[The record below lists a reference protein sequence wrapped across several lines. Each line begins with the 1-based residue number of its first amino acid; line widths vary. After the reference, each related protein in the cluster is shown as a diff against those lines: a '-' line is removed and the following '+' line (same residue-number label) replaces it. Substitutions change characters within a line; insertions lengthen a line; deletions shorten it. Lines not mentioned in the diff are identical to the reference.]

1 MTAKQIWMQILTEED
16 ELAIEAGRKE
26 WQHTIDP
33 AYKLLDYVPPKELE
47 KSTEALDEAVMGGE
61 ANGFCAGFYYALRMM
76 KQIRGLH
83 AAAEKYYQVPKQ
95 EVEEA

>member
-1 MTAKQIWMQILTEED
+1 MTAKQIWMQILTEE
-16 ELAIEAGRKE
+16 EEAAIEAGRKE

-33 AYKLLDYVPPKELE
+33 AYKLLDHVPPKELA
-47 KSTEALDEAVMGGE
+47 KSTEALDIAVMGGE
-61 ANGFCAGFYYALRMM
+61 ANGFCAGFYYALRLME
-76 KQIRGLH
+76 QIRGLH

>member
-1 MTAKQIWMQILTEED
+1 MTAKQIWMQILTEE
-16 ELAIEAGRKE
+16 EEMSIEVGCKE

-33 AYKLLDYVPPKELE
+33 AYKLLDHVPPKELDE
-47 KSTEALDEAVMGGE
+47 STEALDTAIMGGE

-76 KQIRGLH
+76 KQLRGLH

-95 EVEEA
+95 EEKEA